1 MKGWDGPGCPAWAR
15 RRREDNR
22 PGQAE
27 ATAGGKRQ
35 RELLLE
41 TTTAADIVTHR
52 PLPIRPMARLSQS
65 DIVRAFALGG
75 VTADR

>member
-1 MKGWDGPGCPAWAR
+1 M
-15 RRREDNR
+15 
-22 PGQAE
+22 
-27 ATAGGKRQ
+27 
-35 RELLLE
+35 E